1 MLIIPAIDILGGKV
15 VRLSKG
21 DFNQTSFYDFTPLEL
36 AQKYFSLGFE
46 WIHIV
51 DLLGSKE
58 GRISIQNLLGE
69 VKTATNLKIEFGG
82 GIRNETQIEE
92 LVSLGI
98 DRIVVGS
105 LSITNKNLFESAVS
119 KFSPGKFV
127 AAIDVLNEKI
137 FIKGWT
143 EDSHVGLYQHIEYC
157 SSLGI
162 KTFLCTDISKDGTL
176 KGPNIEMYKNIMMRF
191 PKINVIASG
200 GISSIDDIKK
210 LDEENLYAAVVGK
223 AIYENKINLEELV
236 KIGS

>member
-21 DFNQTSFYDFTPLEL
+21 DFNQSTFYDFSPLEL
-36 AQKYFSLGFE
+36 AVKYFSAGFE

-58 GRISIQNLLGE
+58 GKIGIQNLLGE
-69 VKTATNLKIEFGG
+69 IKASVNIKIEFGG

-92 LVSLGI
+92 LISLGV

-105 LSITNKNLFESAVS
+105 LSITNKKLFENVVS
-119 KFSPGKFV
+119 KFSPEKFI
-127 AAIDVLNEKI
+127 AAIDVMNEKV

-157 SSLGI
+157 SLLGM

-176 KGPNIEMYKNIMMRF
+176 KGPNNDMYKNIMTRF

-200 GISSIDDIKK
+200 GISSIEDIKK
-210 LDEENLYAAVVGK
+210 LNEHNLYAAVVGK

-236 KIGS
+236 KIGC